1 MSSGSAWPPALKAWV
16 QECLSRATSSANK
29 AAVNAELK
37 QILFDA
43 HRLGTL
49 QTTDWS
55 TMKLKALQPKEPMAV
70 QPIHHQSYP
79 SLSAPTNSPI
89 KATTKKEK
97 KNKKRKGE
105 ITDGFPSAYKF
116 ESEEEKAAK
125 QRRLER
131 FNNPT
136 PPSNGNGA
144 GLHATGTALWFPD
157 SNGNGALSSRLATRQ
172 VGHSKFSNFGY
183 EAEVDEVDPNVMDW
197 DHHTIRGTSTRLE
210 KSYLRL
216 TSEPNPADVRPLPVL
231 KQTLALLKKKWKEN
245 RNYAYALDQFKS
257 VRQDLTV
264 QRVKNEFTVE
274 VYEIHARI
282 ALEAKDLGEYN
293 QCQSMLR
300 QLYELGLGGHP
311 LEFLSYRIMY
321 LLHTRNRSD
330 LGVLLGQLSPEQKAD
345 PGVAHALATARALAT
360 SNYSNFFELFLH
372 APNMSGYIL
381 DHFVER
387 ERAQALAVMSKAYF
401 TLPLGYLTHTLAFQS
416 DEETD
421 EFLAGHKA
429 AIYVTPPR
437 DPADPW
443 KPLALVPLSVRVWD
457 AKKAHAACAQ
467 GVEKYRVVDIKG
479 QVD

>member
-1 MSSGSAWPPALKAWV
+1 MSSSSWPPALKTWV
-16 QECLSRATSSANK
+16 QDCLSRATTSANK
-29 AAVNAELK
+29 AEVNAELK
-37 QILFDA
+37 QVRTA
-43 HRLGTL
+43 MPT
-49 QTTDWS
+49 
-55 TMKLKALQPKEPMAV
+55 LQPKA
-70 QPIHHQSYP
+70 PIVTIAPSVYQQSYP
-79 SLSAPTNSPI
+79 SLSPPTN
-89 KATTKKEK
+89 ATTKPTPKKEK
-97 KNKKRKGE
+97 KAKKRKGE

-131 FNNPT
+131 FNNPG
-136 PPSNGNGA
+136 PSSNGGDA
-144 GLHATGTALWFPD
+144 GPHATGTAAWFPS
-157 SNGNGALSSRLATRQ
+157 SNGNGALSARLAPRQ

-183 EAEVDEVDPNVMDW
+183 EPEVAENVMDW

-216 TSEPNPADVRPLPVL
+216 TSEPNPAD
-231 KQTLALLKKKWKEN
+231 QKWKEN

-264 QRVKNEFTVE
+264 QRIKNEFTVE

-330 LGVLLGQLSPEQKAD
+330 LGVLLGQLTAEQKAD

-360 SNYSNFFELFLH
+360 SNYSKFFDLFLH
-372 APNMSGYIL
+372 APNMSGYIM

-387 ERAQALAVMSKAYF
+387 ERAQALAVMSKAYIS
-401 TLPLGYLTHTLAFQS
+401 LPLSYLTHTLAFDS
-416 DEETD
+416 DQDTD
-421 EFLAGHKA
+421 EFLTGHQS
-429 AIYVTPPR
+429 AIYVAPAR
-437 DPADPW
+437 DTADPW
-443 KPLALVPLSVRVWD
+443 KPIAPVPLSKRVWD
-457 AKKAHAACAQ
+457 AKKAHAACAR
-467 GVEKYRVVDIKG
+467 GIEKYRVVDLKG